1 MISFD
6 FDYYQADN
14 AEEAVEKY
22 IELIEKN
29 KNIAYYN
36 GGTEIVT
43 YARKDKMNF
52 DALIDIKN
60 IPACN
65 EFEDSGDKIIIGAS
79 ITLNEIAEK
88 NYFPLLSRSS
98 EVVADHTTR
107 NHITLGGN
115 LLGRLPF
122 KEPLL
127 PLLVAEAEVTTFNK
141 DGYRT
146 RPITEVF
153 DKRMVLD
160 KEEILLQITVDKN
173 KTELPYFQTRKVK
186 QSEIDYPILHI
197 AALKEDEKIKFA
209 LSSLCPFPFRSED
222 IEEILNDSSLSKAD
236 KIDEVVENLPVP
248 INSNLRGGKEYKEM
262 LFRNSLQACLDS
274 LGGEN

>member
-22 IELIEKN
+22 IELKEKN
-29 KNIAYYN
+29 KNVAYYN

-127 PLLVAEAEVTTFNK
+127 PLLVAEAEVTTFNQ

-160 KEEILLQITVDKN
+160 KEEILLQITVDKS

-197 AALKEDEKIKFA
+197 AALKEDEEIKFA
-209 LSSLCPFPFRSED
+209 LSSLCPFPFRSEN

-274 LGGEN
+274 LGGAK

>member
-22 IELIEKN
+22 IELKEKN
-29 KNIAYYN
+29 KNVAYYN

-236 KIDEVVENLPVP
+236 KIDEVVENIPVP